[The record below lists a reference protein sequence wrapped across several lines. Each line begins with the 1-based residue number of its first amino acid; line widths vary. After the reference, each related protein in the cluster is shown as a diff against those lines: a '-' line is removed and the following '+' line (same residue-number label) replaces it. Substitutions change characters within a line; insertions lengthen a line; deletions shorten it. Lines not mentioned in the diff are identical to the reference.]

1 MKGEEFALFQE
12 TQAEAFRMACTFAR
26 ELAAGRR
33 LTLGEMVRRMPL
45 ADPCDDAQTM
55 AFLSEIFDCGTA
67 SPGLDDVPRGDGMRP
82 VPVLPSRIELAW
94 LRGMVE
100 DPQAS
105 FLLPQALREKLVA
118 RLAAVPHPDGACWL
132 DVREMGDDIAAPI
145 YQARLACL
153 AEALRRERFVHYE
166 NVDRAGV
173 IHAEEAAPMQLEYD
187 AYQHVWRVIFW
198 IGREGRAIKAN
209 VARLAQ
215 VAVTDKRTPKSLR
228 QRFEQFLQERLQQ
241 AEVFV
246 APERNAVA
254 RAFALFST
262 YDKEAVYDAEG
273 DRYLLRI
280 RYYAFDA
287 DEILAGILSLG
298 AQAVVRAPQEL
309 RAAVVARL
317 RAAYRWYQQ

>member
-1 MKGEEFALFQE
+1 M
-12 TQAEAFRMACTFAR
+12 
-26 ELAAGRR
+26 
-33 LTLGEMVRRMPL
+33 
-45 ADPCDDAQTM
+45 
-55 AFLSEIFDCGTA
+55 
-67 SPGLDDVPRGDGMRP
+67 
-82 VPVLPSRIELAW
+82 
-94 LRGMVE
+94 
-100 DPQAS
+100 
-105 FLLPQALREKLVA
+105 
-118 RLAAVPHPDGACWL
+118 
-132 DVREMGDDIAAPI
+132 
-145 YQARLACL
+145 
-153 AEALRRERFVHYE
+153 
-166 NVDRAGV
+166 
-173 IHAEEAAPMQLEYD
+173 
-187 AYQHVWRVIFW
+187 
-198 IGREGRAIKAN
+198 
-209 VARLAQ
+209 
-215 VAVTDKRTPKSLR
+215 TDKRTPKSLR